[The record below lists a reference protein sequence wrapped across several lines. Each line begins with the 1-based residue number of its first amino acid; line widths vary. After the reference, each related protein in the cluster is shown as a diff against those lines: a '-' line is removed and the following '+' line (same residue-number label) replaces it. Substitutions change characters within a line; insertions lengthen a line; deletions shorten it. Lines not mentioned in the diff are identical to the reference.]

1 MTIEGTLKVN
11 KLNILPRGCIIAF
24 NSIIFGIPD
33 GWLLCDGTK
42 NTPDLRG
49 RFILGAG
56 QGKDLTDRK
65 LNDQGGTEKH
75 ILSES
80 EIPTH
85 THRLSFY
92 NDDYNEQ
99 GGDDPKN
106 IDQHQMQEV

>member
-24 NSIIFGIPD
+24 NSMEAPK
-33 GWLLCDGTK
+33 GWLLCDGQN

-56 QGKDLTDRK
+56 KGSGLTDRN
-65 LNDQGGTEKH
+65 LNEKGGTEKH
-75 ILSES
+75 TLSES
-80 EIPTH
+80 EIPNH
-85 THRLSFY
+85 KHNLSFY

-99 GGDDPKN
+99 GGYNP
-106 IDQHQMQEV
+106 